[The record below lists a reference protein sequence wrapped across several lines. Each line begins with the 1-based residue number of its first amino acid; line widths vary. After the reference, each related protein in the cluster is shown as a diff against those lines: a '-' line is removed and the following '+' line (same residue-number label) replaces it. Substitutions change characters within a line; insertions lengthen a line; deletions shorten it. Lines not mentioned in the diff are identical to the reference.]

1 MTLNALFYTQID
13 KTDKNELIVN
23 KAEEY
28 VQKTSQQ
35 IYIINKPLG
44 EKNYNYKYEDHVVV
58 LLSPNH
64 KMIFIDLSGNEESFG
79 EYCEDFIED
88 LGSISDKFEYKSFI
102 GRPREWQ
109 KKLISQ
115 YNLDESFDIKQLL
128 DENIINDKNLKRKCE
143 LLISLLLGSINDVE
157 KIGVDAPEALL
168 DKIKSKIV
176 LFDGEQT
183 RFIYKTLSQK
193 CINIQGLSGT
203 GKTELLL
210 HKLKELY
217 TSANDYKIF
226 FTCHNKIL
234 AENIKSRIPDFFNFM
249 KVEKQIKWDINL
261 WVINAWGSSSN
272 KNSGVYSY
280 ICDFYGIDFL
290 RFNHYTTDFNTACK
304 SALESL
310 KNLKIDEEDNYAFDY
325 ILIDE
330 SQDFPQSF
338 FDLCERVT
346 RHKIYIAGDIF
357 QNIFDSEIEK
367 RIVNADFILNRCYRT
382 DPRTLMFAHSL
393 GMGLFETK
401 KLNWLTDEEWKAS
414 GYILTR
420 GKDNIVNL
428 TREPVRRFE
437 DLNLED
443 SVSIQL
449 EFTKDEFTE
458 KILEIIQYIKEKNP
472 TIQPDDIAIIL
483 LDSGK
488 YIYTLADTL
497 EYMIMRM
504 FNWKVNKGYESKE
517 KIKDALFISN
527 KNNVKGLEF
536 PFVVCVANKIEVN
549 HNFRN
554 TLYTMLTR
562 SFIQSYLLLREDNGL
577 DSIKSGLGIINS
589 KNYIETIEPTRK
601 EKEDIKRT
609 IIQLKEES
617 NMSYKDF
624 LTKIFDSLKIDSKC
638 RKKLIPMI
646 ENLLDNS
653 FDKEL
658 IIEFIEKNKE
668 YCK

>member
-1 MTLNALFYTQID
+1 MNALFYTQID
-13 KTDKNELIVN
+13 KTDKNELVVN

-28 VQKTSQQ
+28 VHKTSQQ

-64 KMIFIDLSGNEESFG
+64 KMIFIDLSGNEDSFG

-88 LGSISDKFEYKSFI
+88 LGSISDKFEYKNFI

-109 KKLISQ
+109 KQLISK
-115 YNLDESFDIKQLL
+115 YKLDEFFDIEQLL
-128 DENIINDKNLKRKCE
+128 NENIISDKDLKRKCE

-157 KIGVDAPEALL
+157 KIGVDAPETLL

-183 RFIYKTLSQK
+183 RFIYKTLPQK

-249 KVEKQIKWDINL
+249 KVEKQIKWDIHL

-272 KNSGVYSY
+272 KHSGVYSY

-310 KNLKIDEEDNYAFDY
+310 KSIKIDEEDNYAFDY

-443 SVSIQL
+443 LMSIQL
-449 EFTKDEFTE
+449 EFAEDEFTK
-458 KILEIIQYIKEKNP
+458 KILEIIHYIREKNP

-497 EYMIMRM
+497 DYMIMRM

-536 PFVVCVANKIEVN
+536 PFVICVANKIEVN